1 MFPHQWIVRQIPTL
15 ALPILMLTLQDSPT
29 YAQIV
34 PDQTLTNPSQLSNQD
49 NRIQI
54 DGGTET
60 GGNLFHSFQDFSIPQ
75 NIQVHFNNPEAIQR
89 IITRV
94 TGANLSRIDGE
105 LSANG
110 NADFILLNPQ
120 GIEFGENA
128 RLSLG
133 GGFLATTAEQ
143 IQFAD
148 GTVWGS
154 SPSENPALLSVS
166 APVGVQFGETPGAI
180 VNRSVAVDEGGTL
193 GGLGG
198 GLEALRLSFLG
209 GEVRFEGGQARSP
222 LSVELASFAPGSFA
236 HLDSQGRLNGETLGG
251 FGPIELTQQAGLGGG
266 AIRLLG
272 DRLRM
277 RDGAQL
283 LSTDTPIGAG
293 AIAIEMQDSVHL
305 QGGAQILTQN
315 RPNIEIQTG
324 HFRLEDTSRILVNQ
338 VSEGG
343 QGGDIR
349 IQAREA
355 IALSGVGFEPFN
367 LFLAA
372 IATGRLEAD
381 GDTIGGIFSVT
392 NAGQSGDVAVTTPGD
407 FRAENGS
414 IVFMPV
420 LGTAQ
425 GGQLSFDIGGSLEVT
440 ESALINATTLNS
452 QSLGGDINL
461 SAQSLLLANGSNL
474 SNLTLGD
481 GPAGDITIQT
491 RERVE
496 VVESR
501 PDAFVP
507 TGIFN
512 NSLFGTGPAGD
523 ITITTRHLINRR
535 GGLITS
541 NTGGTLGSELVTQ
554 GGPGGN
560 ITITATDL
568 VEISGVSSDGR
579 LTSGPGTTTFG
590 DFPSG
595 NLTLN
600 TRRLEMGDGAIVS
613 TATVGAGDAGTLTVN
628 ANEIEVFGRSPITGL
643 PTILVS
649 SSGREDL
656 PLTARGQGGDL
667 RISSDRLVVRDGAV
681 LDVRS
686 FGEGRAGLLQITAD
700 AILLDGGG
708 SLNAATVTG
717 LGGNIELRSQTL
729 QLRNGSSISTNA
741 GSSDGGNIRL
751 DTATLV
757 ALENSDIT
765 ANALEGRGGRVSIT
779 AEGIFG
785 TEFRQMQTA
794 ESDIT
799 ATSALGAEFSGVVEI
814 NTPDVDSAGGLVE
827 LETDTTDPSEQ
838 IVRDCAGQDN
848 RFSLTGRG
856 GLPEDPHQGLG
867 TRLGWFDDRD
877 WRSLNGNPNQ
887 ETSRTPREEISAS
900 ETGLLVEATT
910 WMMTANG
917 QVSLVRSTP
926 NSPLFSADS
935 CR

>member
-1 MFPHQWIVRQIPTL
+1 MTSNTIPTI
-15 ALPILMLTLQDSPT
+15 ALPILIVTLPQLPS
-29 YAQIV
+29 YAQVV
-34 PDQTLTNPSQLSNQD
+34 PDQTLANPSQLTNQD
-49 NRIQI
+49 NQIQI
-54 DGGTET
+54 DGGTQA
-60 GGNLFHSFQDFSIPQ
+60 GGNLFHSFQDFSIPPDR
-75 NIQVHFNNPEAIQR
+75 QVHFNNAESIQR

-94 TGANLSRIDGE
+94 TGANPSRLDGH

-110 NADFILLNPQ
+110 RADFLLINPH
-120 GIEFGENA
+120 GIEFGPTA

-133 GGFLATTAEQ
+133 GLFLATTAEQ

-148 GTVWGS
+148 GTVWGHS
-154 SPSENPALLSVS
+154 ASENPALLTVS
-166 APVGVQFGETPGAI
+166 APVGVQFGQTPGAI
-180 VNRSVAVDEGGTL
+180 VNRSVAVDDMGTPV
-193 GGLGG
+193 GLA
-198 GLEALRLSFLG
+198 ALRLSFLG
-209 GEVRFEGGQARSP
+209 GEVLFEGGQARSP
-222 LSVELASFAPGSFA
+222 LSVELASFGPGSFA
-236 HLDSQGRLNGETLGG
+236 ELDRPEPVSQVNSQDLGT
-251 FGPIELTQQAGLGGG
+251 IELTQQAGIAGG

-272 DRLRM
+272 DRLLM

-283 LSTDTPIGAG
+283 LSTDTPIGPG
-293 AIAIEMQDSVHL
+293 AIAIEMQNSVHL
-305 QGGAQILTQN
+305 QGGAQILAQN

-338 VSEGG
+338 VSDGG

-349 IQAREA
+349 INATEA

-367 LFLAA
+367 RFLAA
-372 IATGRLEAD
+372 IAAGRLEPD

-392 NAGQSGDVAVTTPGD
+392 TAGQSGDVALITPGD
-407 FRAENGS
+407 VRAENGS

-420 LGTAQ
+420 FGTAQ
-425 GGQLSFDIGGSLEVT
+425 GGQLSFDVGGVLDVT
-440 ESALINATTLNS
+440 ESALVNATTVDS
-452 QSLGGDINL
+452 QSLGGDITV
-461 SAQSLLLANGSNL
+461 SAQSLRLANGGGL
-474 SNLTLGD
+474 ANLTLGD

-496 VVESR
+496 VIESR

-523 ITITTRHLINRR
+523 ITITTRHLSNRR

-541 NTGGTLGSELVTQ
+541 NTGGTIGTQLVTQ

-560 ITITATDL
+560 ISITATDL
-568 VEISGVSSDGR
+568 IEIIGVSSDGR
-579 LTSGPGTTTFG
+579 LTSGPGTTAFG

-600 TRRLEMGDGAIVS
+600 TRRLVMGDGAIVS

-628 ANEIEVFGRSPITGL
+628 ASEIEVFGRSPVTGL

-656 PLTARGQGGDL
+656 PLTASGEGGDL
-667 RISSDRLVVRDGAV
+667 RIISDRLVVRDGAV

-686 FGEGRAGLLQITAD
+686 FGQGSAGLLEITAD
-700 AILLDGGG
+700 AIFLDGGG
-708 SLNAATVTG
+708 SLNAATVAG
-717 LGGNIELRSQTL
+717 LGGNIEVRSQTL

-741 GSSDGGNIRL
+741 GSRDGGNIRL

-757 ALENSDIT
+757 ALDNSDIT
-765 ANALEGRGGRVSIT
+765 ANALDGRGGRVSIT

-785 TEFRQMQTA
+785 TEFRQVQTA
-794 ESDIT
+794 ASDIT
-799 ATSALGAEFSGVVEI
+799 ATSALGAEFSGVVDI
-814 NTPDVDSAGGLVE
+814 NTPDVDSAAGLVE

-856 GLPEDPHQGLG
+856 GLPENPHLGLR
-867 TRLGWFDDRD
+867 TSLGWLDSRD
-877 WRSLNGNPNQ
+877 WRSLPENANQDTNPD
-887 ETSRTPREEISAS
+887 SRQDVSES
-900 ETGLLVEATT
+900 ETASLIEATT
-910 WMMTANG
+910 WMITANG
-917 QVSLVRSTP
+917 QVSLVRQTP
-926 NSPLFSADS
+926 NSPLFSTNQ

>member
-1 MFPHQWIVRQIPTL
+1 PTIMFSHQWIVKQIPTL
-15 ALPILMLTLQDSPT
+15 ALPILIVTLPQIPT
-29 YAQIV
+29 YAQVV
-34 PDQTLTNPSQLSNQD
+34 PDQTLANPSQLSNQD
-49 NRIQI
+49 DRIQI
-54 DGGTET
+54 DGGTQA
-60 GGNLFHSFQDFSIPQ
+60 GSNLFHSFQDFSIPQ
-75 NIQVHFNNPEAIQR
+75 NRQIHFNNAASIQR

-94 TGANLSRIDGE
+94 TGANPSRIDGH

-110 NADFILLNPQ
+110 SADFLLINPH
-120 GIEFGENA
+120 GIEFGPTA

-133 GGFLATTAEQ
+133 GLFLATTAED

-148 GTVWGS
+148 GTVWGHS
-154 SPSENPALLSVS
+154 ASETPALLTVS
-166 APVGVQFGETPGAI
+166 APVGVQFGQTPGAI
-180 VNRSVAVDEGGTL
+180 VNRSVAVDDMGTPV
-193 GGLGG
+193 
-198 GLEALRLSFLG
+198 GLEALHLSFLG
-209 GEVRFEGGQARSP
+209 GDVLFPGGQARSP
-222 LSVELASFAPGSFA
+222 LSVELASFGPGSFA
-236 HLDSQGRLNGETLGG
+236 ELDRPEPLNHVNSQALGT
-251 FGPIELTQQAGLGGG
+251 IELTQQAGIAGG

-272 DRLRM
+272 HRLRM
-277 RDGAQL
+277 ADGAQL
-283 LSTDTPIGAG
+283 LSTDTPIGPG

-305 QGGAQILTQN
+305 QGGAQILVQN

-367 LFLAA
+367 RFLAA
-372 IATGRLEAD
+372 IAAGRLEPD

-392 NAGQSGDVAVTTPGD
+392 TAGQSGDVTVITPGD
-407 FRAENGS
+407 VRAENGS
-414 IVFMPV
+414 IIFMPV
-420 LGTAQ
+420 FGTAQ
-425 GGQLSFDIGGSLEVT
+425 GGQLSFDIGGVLDIT
-440 ESALINATTLNS
+440 ESALVNATTVDS
-452 QSLGGDINL
+452 QSLGGDITV
-461 SAQSLLLANGSNL
+461 SAESLRIANGSGL
-474 SNLTLGD
+474 ANLTLGD
-481 GPAGDITIQT
+481 GPAGQITIHTQ
-491 RERVE
+491 ERVE

-523 ITITTRHLINRR
+523 ITITTRHLINDR

-541 NTGGTLGSELVTQ
+541 NTGGTIGTQLVTQ

-560 ITITATDL
+560 INITATDL
-568 VEISGVSSDGR
+568 IEIIGVSSDGR
-579 LTSGPGTTTFG
+579 LTSGPGTTAFG

-600 TRRLEMGDGAIVS
+600 TRRLVMGDGAIVS

-628 ANEIEVFGRSPITGL
+628 ASDIEVFGRSPITGL

-656 PLTARGQGGDL
+656 PLTASGEGGDL
-667 RISSDRLVVRDGAV
+667 RIISDRLTVRDGAV

-686 FGEGRAGLLQITAD
+686 LGTGSAGLLAIDASQIRLQD
-700 AILLDGGG
+700 GG
-708 SLNAATVTG
+708 SLNAATVGG
-717 LGGNIELRSQTL
+717 LGGNIEVRSQTL

-741 GSSDGGNIRL
+741 GSRDGGNIRL

-765 ANALEGRGGRVSIT
+765 ANALEGRGGQVSIT

-785 TEFRQMQTA
+785 TEFREFQTGQ
-794 ESDIT
+794 SDIT
-799 ATSALGAEFSGVVEI
+799 ATSALGPEFSGIVEI
-814 NTPDVDSAGGLVE
+814 NTPDVDSTAGLVE
-827 LETDTTDPSEQ
+827 LDSGTLDPARE
-838 IVRDCAGQDN
+838 IVRDCMGQDN
-848 RFSLTGRG
+848 RFAITGRG
-856 GLPEDPHQGLG
+856 GMPTDPSRSLPLS
-867 TRLGWFDDRD
+867 LGWLDGRD
-877 WRSLNGNPNQ
+877 WRSLNGNINHNR
-887 ETSRTPREEISAS
+887 TRTPRQEISES
-900 ETGLLVEATT
+900 ETVPLIEATS

-917 QVSLVRSTP
+917 QVSLVAPTP

>member
-1 MFPHQWIVRQIPTL
+1 
-15 ALPILMLTLQDSPT
+15 MLTFQDSPT
-29 YAQIV
+29 DAQIV

-49 NRIQI
+49 NRIQV

-75 NIQVHFNNPEAIQR
+75 DSQVHFNNPQTIQR

-94 TGANLSRIDGE
+94 TGVNPSRIDGE

-154 SPSENPALLSVS
+154 SPSENAALLTVS
-166 APVGVQFGETPGAI
+166 APVGVQFGETPGTI
-180 VNRSVAVDEGGTL
+180 VNRSVAVDEMGTL
-193 GGLGG
+193 GRLGGGLGG
-198 GLEALRLSFLG
+198 GLGALRLSFLG

-222 LSVELASFAPGSFA
+222 LSLELGSFAPGSVA
-236 HLDSQGRLNGETLGG
+236 YLDGQGRLSGETLGG
-251 FGPIELTQQAGLGGG
+251 FGPIELTEQAELSGG

-272 DRLRM
+272 DRLSM

-283 LSTDTPIGAG
+283 LSTDTPIGPG

-324 HFRLEDTSRILVNQ
+324 HFHLEDTSRILVNQ
-338 VSEGG
+338 VSDGG
-343 QGGDIR
+343 RGGDIR

-355 IALSGVGFEPFN
+355 IALSGIGFEPFN

-372 IATGRLEAD
+372 IAAGRLQPD

-392 NAGQSGDVAVTTPGD
+392 TAGQSGDVTFITPGD
-407 FRAENGS
+407 FRADNGS

-420 LGTAQ
+420 FGTAQ
-425 GGQLSFDIGGSLEVT
+425 GGQLSFDIGGTLDVM
-440 ESALINATTLNS
+440 ESALVNATTVES
-452 QSLGGDINL
+452 QSLGGDITV
-461 SAQSLLLANGSNL
+461 SAESLLLANGSGL
-474 SNLTLGD
+474 ANLTLGD

-491 RERVE
+491 RDRVE
-496 VVESR
+496 VSESR

-523 ITITTRHLINRR
+523 ITIQTRHLINRR

-541 NTGGTLGSELVTQ
+541 NTGGTIGTELVTQ

-560 ITITATDL
+560 ISITATDL
-568 VEISGVSSDGR
+568 IEIIGVSSDGR

-600 TRRLEMGDGAIVS
+600 TRRLVMGDGAIVS

-686 FGEGRAGLLQITAD
+686 FGQGSAGLLEITAD
-700 AILLDGGG
+700 AILLDEGG
-708 SLNAATVTG
+708 SLNAATVAG

-757 ALENSDIT
+757 ALDNSDIT
-765 ANALEGRGGRVSIT
+765 ANALDGRGGRVSIT

-814 NTPDVDSAGGLVE
+814 NTPDVDSAAGLVE

-856 GLPEDPHQGLG
+856 GLPEDPHRGL
-867 TRLGWFDDRD
+867 RVHLGWLDDRD
-877 WRSLNGNPNQ
+877 WRSLNENPNQ
-887 ETSRTPREEISAS
+887 ETPRTPREEISAS
-900 ETGLLVEATT
+900 EREAERESLVEATT

-926 NSPLFSADS
+926 NSPLFSTNL